1 MNGYIFTPGP
11 VKMSESILALGRL
24 QTPYFRNDEFSKIL
38 LECETYLLNIAK
50 APPGSRVVFL
60 TGSGTAA
67 MEAAVVNLLAPEDCP
82 IVINGGVFG
91 QRFVDI
97 CTFHGNNTINHK
109 IQGTNLT
116 DTSELDH
123 YSQSQAL
130 LVNGHETS
138 VGILYD
144 LDAIG
149 RFCKKHS
156 ILHIVDAISMF
167 ITDEVDM
174 VRQNIDALIISSQKG
189 LALPPGISMVIVA
202 PSAIRKIKPGRSY
215 YFNFL
220 SYLADGRR
228 GQTPFTPAVTII
240 LQLHAR
246 LTQIVADSV
255 DAEIR
260 KAKEIAEYFRSAIA
274 GMPLRLFSGFMPNA
288 MTALSPTDGKKAYE
302 IVQDLISRYNIV
314 VAPNSGELR
323 DKVFRVSHMGDMTK
337 PYVDVLINALKDYY
351 GVCG

>member
-1 MNGYIFTPGP
+1 MNAYIFTPGP
-11 VKMSESILALGRL
+11 VKISDPILAIGGK
-24 QTPYFRNDEFSKIL
+24 QTPYFRNNEFSEIL
-38 LECETYLLNIAK
+38 LDCEKFLLTIAK

-67 MEAAVVNLLAPEDCP
+67 MEATVVNLLDSRDSP
-82 IVINGGVFG
+82 IVINGGGFG

-97 CTFHGNNTINHK
+97 CSFHCLKNINHHIK
-109 IQGTNLT
+109 GTNLS
-116 DTSELDH
+116 DTNELEH
-123 YSQSQAL
+123 YSQSRAL

-138 VGILYD
+138 VGIMYD

-149 RFCKKHS
+149 NFCQKHS
-156 ILHIVDAISMF
+156 LLHIVDAISMF

-189 LALPPGISMVIVA
+189 LALPPGLSMVIMA
-202 PSAIRKIKPGRSY
+202 PTALQKIKQGKSY

-220 SYLADGRR
+220 PYLADGRR

-246 LTQIVADSV
+246 LAQIVADSV
-255 DAEIR
+255 EAEIR
-260 KAKEIAEYFRSAIA
+260 KAKEIAEYFRSSIA
-274 GMPLRLFSGFMPNA
+274 GLPLRLFSRFMPNA
-288 MTALSPTDGKKAYE
+288 MTALSPTDGRKAYA
-302 IVQDLISRYNIV
+302 IVQDLASGYNIF

-323 DKVFRVSHMGDMTK
+323 DQVFRVSHMGDMTI
-337 PYVDVLINALKDYY
+337 PYVDVLIHALKQYY
-351 GVCG
+351 GVRG